1 MSNAGPL
8 DLLLISGVRAA
19 DPARN
24 LDGDVDLVVERGVI
38 TRLGKDAIS
47 AELRASERAVHF
59 DGRGKLLLPAFVDL
73 HAHVREPGEEY
84 KEDIRSGLRAAA
96 HGGFAHICAMP
107 NTKPVN
113 DKRSITEAIVA
124 RAREVG
130 GPTLHPIGAITVGQL
145 GKELTEVADLREA
158 GAVGISDDGRCVMNA
173 AVMRRALQY
182 AETFDIPVIQHC
194 EDHDLTEGAEMHE
207 GRVSTELGLRGWP
220 AVAEDIIV
228 ARDVLLAESTRAKY
242 HVAHVSTRGAVR
254 IIREAKARGIRVTA
268 EVTPHHL
275 LLTHDAVVGYRTAC
289 KVNPPLREEADVLA
303 LQAALAD
310 GTIDAIATDHAPHS
324 VLEKD
329 CEFAEARPGMVGLEF
344 AISLMFQ
351 LVSQGKLPLARLV
364 DALSTAPSKII
375 AIDPPALK
383 EGKVAELVLFDPARP
398 YLVGNLV
405 SKSENTPFLG
415 QTLQGRVLLTL
426 ARGELVHRLD

>member
-1 MSNAGPL
+1 MSTAGL
-8 DLLLISGVRAA
+8 DLLLITGVRAV

-24 LDGDVDLVVERGVI
+24 LDGNVDCVVERGVI

-145 GKELTEVADLREA
+145 GKELTEVADLRDA

-364 DALSTAPSKII
+364 DALSTSPSKII
-375 AIDPPALK
+375 AIEPPTLK

>member
-1 MSNAGPL
+1 
-8 DLLLISGVRAA
+8 
-19 DPARN
+19 
-24 LDGDVDLVVERGVI
+24 
-38 TRLGKDAIS
+38 
-47 AELRASERAVHF
+47 
-59 DGRGKLLLPAFVDL
+59 
-73 HAHVREPGEEY
+73 
-84 KEDIRSGLRAAA
+84 
-96 HGGFAHICAMP
+96 
-107 NTKPVN
+107 
-113 DKRSITEAIVA
+113 
-124 RAREVG
+124 
-130 GPTLHPIGAITVGQL
+130 
-145 GKELTEVADLREA
+145 
-158 GAVGISDDGRCVMNA
+158 MNA